1 MIKKLESLWTVVHPR
16 LVGPLCFQ
24 GDAHGKLGKLAK
36 PGCPVIHV
44 GDLGLGFVSPVAV
57 HEKVTKRQDFW
68 FIRGN
73 HDDPEMCR
81 RNPRYLGEFGGSGS
95 VFWVSGAWSIDAAH
109 RMEGRDWWRDEE
121 LSADQM
127 RDAFDSYV
135 AAKPRLMVPHDAP
148 CGIFASGAPMPIRG
162 SQADAT
168 SSLLQAM
175 LEAHRPEMWIFGHH
189 HVSRDFG
196 FMRTR
201 FRCLAELET
210 YTLELA
216 EDGSIHWP
224 NDQGHPARRERNE
237 HE

>member
-1 MIKKLESLWTVVHPR
+1 MTDMTNEAPVFSGRV
-16 LVGPLCFQ
+16 CFQ
-24 GDAHGKLGKLAK
+24 GDAHGKLRALAN
-36 PGCPVIHV
+36 PGHPVIHV

-81 RNPRYLGEFGGSGS
+81 RNPRYLGEFGGSRS
-95 VFWVSGAWSIDAAH
+95 LFWVSGAWSIDAAG

-121 LSADQM
+121 LSAAQM
-127 RDAFDSYV
+127 RDAFDAYLK
-135 AAKPRLMVPHDAP
+135 ARPRVMVTHDAP
-148 CGIFASGAPMPIRG
+148 CRIFESGGAMQIRG
-162 SQADAT
+162 FQPSAT

-175 LEAHRPEMWIFGHH
+175 LEAHQPELWVFGHH
-189 HVSRDFG
+189 HVSRDFR

-210 YTLELA
+210 YTVEIA
-216 EDGSIHWP
+216 P
-224 NDQGHPARRERNE
+224 T
-237 HE
+237 